1 VCASRTWAWP
11 RPSRC
16 AAPRAAPAWT
26 WAWLDE
32 LVEAATLHLTF
43 TFSPALLPELSHLEV
58 LLNDE
63 VLQTVPV
70 DKTLA
75 GKPQSIELALDPRYF
90 TDYNRLRF
98 KLIGHY
104 TLECEF
110 PTHSSLWASI
120 SNDSYLDLK
129 LRQHPLRDDL
139 ALLPAPSRPARQP
152 PGGRDRGDQPRPAPG
167 VLKAS
172 GALAS
177 WLGTLAAYRGNHFQV
192 LQNALPTDRHAVVL
206 ATNADRP
213 TS

>member
-1 VCASRTWAWP
+1 VRFKDLGVATPFTLRGTEGSASLDMGVR
-11 RPSRC
+11 
-16 AAPRAAPAWT
+16 
-26 WAWLDE
+26 LDE

-110 PTHSSLWASI
+110 PTTAACGPAS
-120 SNDSYLDLK
+120 
-129 LRQHPLRDDL
+129 
-139 ALLPAPSRPARQP
+139 
-152 PGGRDRGDQPRPAPG
+152 
-167 VLKAS
+167 
-172 GALAS
+172 
-177 WLGTLAAYRGNHFQV
+177 
-192 LQNALPTDRHAVVL
+192 
-206 ATNADRP
+206 ATTAIW
-213 TS
+213 T